1 MDNALKARYEARRP
15 LLDLLRDTLESE
27 TKAALN
33 AIEHVDRISF
43 RVKTGESFVEKAT
56 DPGTTPPYDEPLLDI
71 EDQVAG
77 RVIVFFLDDIRV
89 VLERLR
95 GTFNAVERTHKRP
108 RKDEEFGYESAH
120 LICNIPPH
128 LRPKGWATR
137 DDLPGTFE
145 LQVRTIF
152 MHAYAEPQHNIGYKA
167 ASDLPSK
174 IRKELAWI
182 AASAWGADQAYERV
196 RSWSASKNDGPEK

>member
-1 MDNALKARYEARRP
+1 MDNALLARYEARQS
-15 LLDLLRDTLESE
+15 LLDRLRDSLESE

-33 AIEHVDRISF
+33 GVEHVDRVSF
-43 RVKTGESFVEKAT
+43 RVKTGKSFVEKAA
-56 DPGTTPPYDEPLLDI
+56 DPGTTPPYREPLLEI

-77 RVIVFFLDDIRV
+77 RVIVFFLDDIRI
-89 VLERLR
+89 VLDRLR

-108 RKDEEFGYESAH
+108 KKDEEFGYESAH

-128 LRPKGWATR
+128 MRPDGWAER

-167 ASDLPSK
+167 SSELPSQ

-196 RSWSASKNDGPEK
+196 RSWSASKKAAPKG